1 MFTTVRNEN
10 RQNIT
15 LKLYFPDD
23 HYTRRIYCDGK
34 EKNHNGLMHQNASV
48 CFRTKTIEENINL
61 RTLEPQLVASSNA
74 EPTGDE
80 IIVEDRLRKMRGEN
94 N

>member
-1 MFTTVRNEN
+1 
-10 RQNIT
+10 
-15 LKLYFPDD
+15 
-23 HYTRRIYCDGK
+23 
-34 EKNHNGLMHQNASV
+34 MHQNASV

-61 RTLEPQLVASSNA
+61 STLEPQLVASSNA